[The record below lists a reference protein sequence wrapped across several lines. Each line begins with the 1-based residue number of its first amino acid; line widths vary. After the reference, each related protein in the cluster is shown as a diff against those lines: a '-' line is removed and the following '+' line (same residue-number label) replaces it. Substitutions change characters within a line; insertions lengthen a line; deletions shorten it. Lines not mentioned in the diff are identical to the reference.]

1 MPGPSDPDALL
12 DDVRAML
19 TEIIG
24 EDEMF
29 GIDVERESSLTEDV
43 ELESIEFVA
52 LAEKISERYGAQV
65 DLIEWLA
72 SKELEELIALTV
84 GEIVDFLVASEAVAT
99 GG

>member
-1 MPGPSDPDALL
+1 LPGPSDPDALL
-12 DDVRAML
+12 GDVRAML

-29 GIDVERESSLTEDV
+29 GVDVELESSLAEDI

-52 LAEKISERYGAQV
+52 LAEKISERYGTQV

-72 SKELEELIALTV
+72 SKELEELITLTV
-84 GEIVDFLVASEAVAT
+84 GQVVDFLVTSGA
-99 GG
+99 

>member
-12 DDVRAML
+12 GDVRAML

-29 GIDVERESSLTEDV
+29 GVDVELDSSLAEDI

-72 SKELEELIALTV
+72 SKELEELITLTV
-84 GEIVDFLVASEAVAT
+84 GQVVDFLVASGA
-99 GG
+99 